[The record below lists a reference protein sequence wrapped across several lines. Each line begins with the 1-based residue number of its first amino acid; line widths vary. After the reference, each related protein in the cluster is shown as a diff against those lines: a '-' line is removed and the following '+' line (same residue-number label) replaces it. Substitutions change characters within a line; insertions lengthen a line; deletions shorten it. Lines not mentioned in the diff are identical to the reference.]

1 MSRAQMG
8 NVVNTAQG
16 QNATLNQN
24 SNTSFNAAQNDVNS
38 YANEVGAFKAANPY
52 VTGGA
57 AETAENQQLADVAA
71 ASGTSAGQALQGA
84 AVRGGENP
92 GAAIAATKDIQT
104 GNERALTGQEAA
116 ATERRLA
123 AGTGYGQTVL
133 GATGDVS
140 KMEDTI
146 ANQQGSLAAGALSTE
161 ERAAAMPSFLDE
173 LGQGMIQS
181 GNSFAQGYGQG
192 MGKNA

>member
-1 MSRAQMG
+1 MG
-8 NVVNTAQG
+8 QVVGSAGT

-24 SNTSFNAAQNDVNS
+24 SNTSFNTAQNDVNS
-38 YANEVGAFKAANPY
+38 YADAVGAFKAANPY

-84 AVRGGENP
+84 AVRGGQNP
-92 GAAIAATKDIQT
+92 GTAIAATKDIEL
-104 GNERALTGQEAA
+104 GNERALVGQEAG

-123 AGTGYGQTVL
+123 AGTGYGQQVL
-133 GATGDVS
+133 ADTGEVA
-140 KMEDTI
+140 KMEDTM

-161 ERAAAMPSFLDE
+161 ERAAQMPSFLDE
-173 LGQGMIQS
+173 LGG
-181 GNSFAQGYGQG
+181 GFAKAAGAAG
-192 MGKNA
+192 AAFI